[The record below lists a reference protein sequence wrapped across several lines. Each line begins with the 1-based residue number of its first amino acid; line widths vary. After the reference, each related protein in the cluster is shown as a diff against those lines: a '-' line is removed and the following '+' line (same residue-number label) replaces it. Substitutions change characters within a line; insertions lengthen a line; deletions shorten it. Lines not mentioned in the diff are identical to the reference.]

1 MSSHGHNLPLINI
14 IYYKK
19 WVEPDPGEING
30 LLGLVEMKKL
40 TKMDNIFVLTGNLL
54 YVYFRA
60 WKASDIKA
68 LDDFL
73 CRNKDNR

>member
-1 MSSHGHNLPLINI
+1 MGRARPWWN
-14 IYYKK
+14 K
-19 WVEPDPGEING
+19 WFAGIST
-30 LLGLVEMKKL
+30 VEMKKL
-40 TKMDNIFVLTGNLL
+40 TKIDNIFVMTGNLL